1 MSTVQWESAEGSKSQ
16 RGKTFV
22 LLALMVVFGSLGDI
36 LLSQGMKQLGS
47 LQSWAPEVVVS
58 FFGRALDSG
67 TVWLAITL
75 LILFLVSYMLVL
87 SWADFSYVSPAS
99 AVGYVLV
106 ALMGYFF
113 LGEHVPMTRWIGV
126 ALICVGVVVVG
137 GTHPNTT
144 QDR

>member
-1 MSTVQWESAEGSKSQ
+1 MGESKGQ

-22 LLALMVVFGSLGDI
+22 LLALMVTFGSSGDV
-36 LLSQGMKQLGS
+36 LLSQGMKQLGG
-47 LQSWAPEVVVS
+47 LQSWAPEQVVA
-58 FFGRALDSG
+58 FFARALDDR

-99 AVGYVLV
+99 AAGYVLV

-113 LGEHVPMTRWIGV
+113 LGEHVPTTRWIGV

-137 GTHPNTT
+137 GTHPSTT
-144 QDR
+144 QNR